1 MFSIRRG
8 RVSDWDIEA
17 YDRLC
22 HKQDRAFSVP
32 GETFLNI
39 IFFLNYNFSE
49 LYDFLEKGGLQF
61 VSLNAPRHI
70 SVLTI
75 DDPVNFG
82 NLDLNLR
89 NDLKKLSIQ
98 DQMTVAD
105 LVDGTVGTHEFYAK
119 KIQKTIKN

>member
-1 MFSIRRG
+1 MLRSIRRG

-32 GETFLNI
+32 
-39 IFFLNYNFSE
+39 E
-49 LYDFLEKGGLQF
+49 LFDFLEKAGLQF